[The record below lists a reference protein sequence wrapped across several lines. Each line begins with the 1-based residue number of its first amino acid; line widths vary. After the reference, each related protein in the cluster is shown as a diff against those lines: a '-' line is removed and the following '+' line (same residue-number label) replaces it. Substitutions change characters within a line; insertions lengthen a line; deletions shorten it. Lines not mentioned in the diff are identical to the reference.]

1 MFSEQFK
8 HLIELMDSGFSEG
21 PCLRLTMCCATNL
34 LRRSCLGLVDLNP
47 DRFSLHG
54 PYQPSDDMMMMFYSY
69 YQQVTCG
76 PCCRPRPAGFWDT
89 AGKAKWDAWRSLG
102 EMTREEAMAAY
113 VDDIQ
118 LILETLPMTEE
129 VSALLELLGNFYE
142 EVEGGAEEEEEEEED
157 KRPFTRPFASASV
170 GFGGPTDKPLM
181 EGFGDLWDAL
191 QNPTEELTTAGS
203 DVTGVVW
210 NGVESQSAVSE
221 EEETKVEGKEGSSD
235 AADGDDD
242 DDGDDEEDESDE
254 DAEEHLQEEDRVP
267 GGRPDPRLLRVEDWR
282 WRSGFR
288 LTNGIAAPSV
298 SSATNGTHSSL
309 NSEVEEEELACS
321 GGPSQ
326 GPWHRHLNGH
336 LSDPRDAELIHRGD
350 SDNEEF
356 CDSMEHLAM
365 DQASRS
371 TRLPSSGS
379 VKSRGLELEDTTR
392 TRAWGDPPCESGLG
406 TDRPDNSSSQ
416 KETGLESPSMSHS
429 SQLCCGSE
437 AVTGGNLDVQIAMA
451 LRRLQEDMC
460 SVLQRLDNLE
470 VLTETQTR
478 LLSVR
483 LRDSG
488 PPLLITQRP
497 SWWPLHLSPVA
508 VAFTTVWPLFA
519 HWLVWLFLQRRK
531 RRKIS

>member
-170 GFGGPTDKPLM
+170 
-181 EGFGDLWDAL
+181 
-191 QNPTEELTTAGS
+191 
-203 DVTGVVW
+203 
-210 NGVESQSAVSE
+210 
-221 EEETKVEGKEGSSD
+221 
-235 AADGDDD
+235 
-242 DDGDDEEDESDE
+242 
-254 DAEEHLQEEDRVP
+254 P

-416 KETGLESPSMSHS
+416 KETVPGLESPSMSHS